1 MRRLDPFLLAA
12 LCLFFSGPS
21 WAFTT
26 VRLTLQWVFQ
36 TRLAGHYVAF
46 VKGFCLRR
54 ALDVSAARGGP
65 DRDREITSLKDLD
78 GRTMSLWGKAFKGAF
93 LALLQDRDVRPRQ
106 SRMGGTP
113 LPSIP
118 EEPMGHLDETL
129 SKKTA
134 STLKRGGLIGEAPSC
149 GVFRGLRR

>member
-1 MRRLDPFLLAA
+1 LRRLDPFLLAA

-36 TRLAGHYVAF
+36 TRLAGYYVAF
-46 VKGFCLRR
+46 EKGFCLRR
-54 ALDVSAARGGP
+54 SHQTILAR
-65 DRDREITSLKDLD
+65 RDREITSLKDLD